1 MPVITIEAAKL
12 SKDQKRELV
21 ASLTKS
27 ASSIMNTPE
36 QAYVVIV
43 KENDIDN
50 IGVGGTL
57 LSEKKIRRDCP

>member
-21 ASLTKS
+21 AALTKS
-27 ASSIMNTPE
+27 ASSIMNVPE

-43 KENDIDN
+43 KENETDN

-57 LSEKKIRRDCP
+57 LSEKK

>member
-21 ASLTKS
+21 TLLTKA
-27 ASSIMNTPE
+27 ASSIMNVPE

-43 KENDIDN
+43 KENSPDN
-50 IGVGGTL
+50 IGVGGML
-57 LSEKKIRRDCP
+57 LSERK

>member
-12 SKDQKRELV
+12 SKEQKRDLV
-21 ASLTKS
+21 STFTKS

-43 KENDIDN
+43 KENNIDN

-57 LSEKKIRRDCP
+57 STWRTIY

>member
-12 SKDQKRELV
+12 SKEQKRELV

-27 ASSIMNTPE
+27 ASSIMNAPE
-36 QAYVVIV
+36 QAFVVFV

-57 LSEKKIRRDCP
+57 LSEKNK